1 MTTTTTAARTT
12 EGPTRALDPP
22 AGPRYDGLADWY
34 DAEVRRHPAP
44 GRRPPPPLA
53 DLIEVFLAAGL
64 TLRRIEEPG
73 EDDYPFLL
81 ALVLER

>member
-1 MTTTTTAARTT
+1 
-12 EGPTRALDPP
+12 
-22 AGPRYDGLADWY
+22 
-34 DAEVRRHPAP
+34 
-44 GRRPPPPLA
+44 
-53 DLIEVFLAAGL
+53 VFLGAGL